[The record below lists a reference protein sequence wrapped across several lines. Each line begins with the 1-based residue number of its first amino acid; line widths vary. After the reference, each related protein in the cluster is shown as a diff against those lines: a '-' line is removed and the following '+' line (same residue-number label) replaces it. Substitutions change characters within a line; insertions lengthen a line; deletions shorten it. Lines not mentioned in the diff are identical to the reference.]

1 MSKFHPLR
9 VEIEIIT
16 PIVHGNYYP
25 VHLDSLIYWAI
36 RNFSDS
42 HDFAIDEMD
51 QVFSKSS
58 GIYHASQALF
68 IKSLNSRIIATEVTR
83 TTNFRW
89 AEYEGTFTK
98 VKKSIKENEGVFRKM
113 FTERLAIKA
122 NRILFFAHA
131 DSERLSFYL
140 NSLLGI
146 GRSANAGFG
155 EIAKIDISKS
165 MEDNSWFLD
174 DKLNRILPTS
184 IFSLARNEPIKSCR
198 YKPNYKDGDSTE
210 CYVPMNNVI
219 VL

>member
-9 VEIEIIT
+9 IEIEIIT

-25 VHLDSLIYWAI
+25 IHLDGL
-36 RNFSDS
+36 
-42 HDFAIDEMD
+42 
-51 QVFSKSS
+51 
-58 GIYHASQALF
+58 IYHASQALF
-68 IKSLNSRIIATEVTR
+68 IKSFNSRIIATEVTR
-83 TTNFRW
+83 ATNFKW

-98 VKKSIKENEGVFRKM
+98 VKKSIKENEGVFRKL

-122 NRILFFAHA
+122 NRIIFFAHA
-131 DSERLSFYL
+131 DSEKLRFYL

-155 EIAKIDISKS
+155 EIAKIDISES

-198 YKPNYKDGDSTE
+198 YKPNYKDGDSAE
-210 CYVPMNNVI
+210 CYMPMNNVI

>member
-9 VEIEIIT
+9 IEIEIIT

-25 VHLDSLIYWAI
+25 IHLDGLIYWAI

-42 HDFAIDEMD
+42 HDFAIGEMD
-51 QVFSKSS
+51 HVFSKSS

-68 IKSLNSRIIATEVTR
+68 IKSFNSRIIATEVTR
-83 TTNFRW
+83 TTNFNW

-98 VKKSIKENEGVFRKM
+98 VKKSIKENEGIFRKI

-122 NRILFFAHA
+122 NRILFFAHGDA
-131 DSERLSFYL
+131 QKLSFYL
-140 NSLLGI
+140 NSLLGV

-155 EIAKIDISKS
+155 EIAKVDISKS

-198 YKPNYKDGDSTE
+198 YKPNYKDGASAE
-210 CYVPMNNVI
+210 CYVPVNNVI